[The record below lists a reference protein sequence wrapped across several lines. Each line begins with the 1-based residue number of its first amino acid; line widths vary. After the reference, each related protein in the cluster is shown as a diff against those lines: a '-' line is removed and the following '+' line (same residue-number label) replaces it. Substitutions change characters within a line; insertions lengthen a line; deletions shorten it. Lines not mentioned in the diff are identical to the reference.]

1 MQIPLSLF
9 GEFIRSDRACGE
21 VTPLHVLWSQFEATA
36 TTAHAYFLRLCL
48 DLGQVLWQEQ
58 CHNWTT
64 QQKAWVG
71 EKKVLGCVRWY
82 LQGQRVGDAPVFD
95 GLCARCGQ
103 LLYGHV
109 NRATATT
116 GNKHLGPPC
125 NLNGQ
130 TCHAR
135 SQPPFLLRWPP
146 QQLSQFVPDVF
157 AWDEASNRL
166 SLRDHHRS
174 QPPWKARP
182 HHRRVDATEQWLYC
196 ATCHP
201 TLFEQEDKQ
210 AQCRV
215 PFRDAADLAASAVSR
230 RFHAC
235 WIRRKPG
242 RAPQQT
248 LREPIRSAEDH

>member
-1 MQIPLSLF
+1 MRHTHVVRNRSCCLIARLRHSVAACSSSLEAGSSF
-9 GEFIRSDRACGE
+9 TACTKRLYAEYSAAASHRS
-21 VTPLHVLWSQFEATA
+21 
-36 TTAHAYFLRLCL
+36 Y
-48 DLGQVLWQEQ
+48 
-58 CHNWTT
+58 
-64 QQKAWVG
+64 
-71 EKKVLGCVRWY
+71 
-82 LQGQRVGDAPVFD
+82 
-95 GLCARCGQ
+95 
-103 LLYGHV
+103 
-109 NRATATT
+109 ATT

-130 TCHAR
+130 TCNAR
-135 SQPPFLLRWPP
+135 SQLPFLLRWPP
-146 QQLSQFVPDVF
+146 QQLSQFLPDVF

-215 PFRDAADLAASAVSR
+215 PFRDATSLAGVRGVAAVPRLLDPPEAWTRATADAA
-230 RFHAC
+230 
-235 WIRRKPG
+235 
-242 RAPQQT
+242 RANPQRGGS
-248 LREPIRSAEDH
+248 LSFENLVPRPDPE